1 MSKFVDPKTEQ
12 HVQQAKRVNYLS
24 LLFLVGMLGTSF
36 YFFLQL
42 QQKKAE
48 LVEKTQMLA
57 DSTENLRRIRFE
69 LETAQQGL
77 EAREESTMTV
87 LKNVTNLVEEEDYAE
102 AKKVATNFSARKDR
116 RPAMSV
122 NLYTFG
128 VSQKEKSAVSRYL
141 SEADARVVV
150 DSSLRQ
156 APAWLPNE
164 STVYF
169 YVPSAE
175 STAKKLANGLQASTG
190 MSFLTV
196 LGPSSDAPAYHAGH
210 YFNVHYVNSAMVI
223 QQKEVQSK
231 SFIQQQKQFKKAD

>member
-1 MSKFVDPKTEQ
+1 MAKFVDPKTEQ

-24 LLFLVGMLGTSF
+24 LLFLVGILATSF

-69 LETAQQGL
+69 LETVQRGL

-87 LKNVTNLVEEEDYAE
+87 MKQVSDLVIKEDYAE
-102 AKKVATNFSARKDR
+102 AEEVVKSFKKKGRKSE
-116 RPAMSV
+116 MNV

-128 VSQKEKSAVSRYL
+128 VSKQDKNAVSRYL
-141 SEADARVVV
+141 NETEFRVVV
-150 DSSLRQ
+150 DSSLLQ
-156 APAWLPNE
+156 APAWLPNQ

-169 YVPSAE
+169 YSPSAE
-175 STAKKLANGLQASTG
+175 SAAKKLARGLQASTG
-190 MSFLTV
+190 ISFLI
-196 LGPSSDAPAYHAGH
+196 LQGKSSDAPAYNANH
-210 YFNVHYVNSAMVI
+210 YFIIHYVNSESVVK
-223 QQKEVQSK
+223 QKEVQVQQLQQFQKSK
-231 SFIQQQKQFKKAD
+231 